1 MKQKIV
7 LAGTITWRQRD
18 DRVEYLLVKQTNHS
32 DWGFPKGKQE
42 EFETTEMCAERETFE
57 ETSLAVRVQEY
68 VVNIEKLSASG
79 KHSTLILYTAV
90 LEDDTTV
97 INKSKLL
104 NSSEIVDV
112 QWFNSCDI
120 ESGVVPLR
128 DYQNVA
134 LMYAKNR
141 IENFKLRE
149 RCSNKVGE
157 SEQQLI
163 QDVYTAVDTLAGY
176 APQLDSWKR
185 VKKELLKITLGRA
198 RKLFSTNKYT
208 TDVLVTKF
216 EELVISRWNTKT
228 GNNIPLS
235 NGSQPTREIALQ
247 DNSKFSKNKRR
258 V

>member
-1 MKQKIV
+1 MKKAV
-7 LAGTITWRQRD
+7 LAGTITWRQRGD
-18 DRVEYLLVKQTNHS
+18 LVEYLLVKQVNHN

-42 EFETTEMCAERETFE
+42 EFETTEMCAERETLE
-57 ETSLAVRVQEY
+57 ETSLPVRVQEY
-68 VVNIEKLSASG
+68 VVNIEKISTSG

-90 LEDDTTV
+90 LEDDMALIDMSRV
-97 INKSKLL
+97 NY
-104 NSSEIVDV
+104 SEITDV
-112 QWFNSCDI
+112 RWFDSREI
-120 ESGVVPLR
+120 ESGIVPLR

-134 LMYAKNR
+134 LLYAKNR
-141 IENFKLRE
+141 IENLKLRE
-149 RCSNKVGE
+149 RCGTGVNE
-157 SEQQLI
+157 DEQQLI

-216 EELVISRWNTKT
+216 EELVISRWNSKT

-235 NGSQPTREIALQ
+235 DGSQPTKEIKPQ
-247 DNSKFSKNKRR
+247 DNDKFSKNRRR